1 MAFDGHVR
9 VQGSERD
16 PLPGAVLEGPADPNE
31 QVQVTVVVRRR
42 PDAFADLLQR
52 VDRALWRLPRLGREQ
67 LAAEHGA
74 DPADLER
81 IVNLAI
87 SRQLRILSADSLS
100 RQVQLSGSVAEL
112 QAFFGTQLDRYAL
125 PAGSYRGRTGAVH
138 IPAEIS
144 GVVQAVLG
152 LDDRPQAQPH
162 IATPAAATPA
172 LVTSLSPGQVARLY
186 NFPTGVTGQNQCIGI
201 IELGG
206 GYQAADLQTFFAQAG
221 LPVPSVTSVSVDGG
235 QNAPSNPPSV
245 SDIETALDVQ
255 VAGGV
260 APGARIAVYFAPN
273 TDRGFLDAITTAIH
287 DTTNR
292 PSMISISWGSA
303 ERNWTEQAMQAMEQA
318 FVDAAALG
326 ITVCCASGDNGS
338 SDSVNDGL
346 AHADFPASAPHA
358 LGCGGTL
365 LDVSGTSIN
374 SETVWHTGASGT
386 GGGISDVFGLPTYQ
400 TGAGVPPSANPGQ
413 RVGRGVPDVC
423 GDADPA
429 SGYQI
434 VIGGVWQTI
443 GGTSAVAPLWSG
455 LTALLNEG
463 LGSSVGFLQP
473 FLYTPTARTSCFRDI
488 TDGGNGAY
496 RAVAGWDACTGLG
509 SPNGQKLLSALS
521 IGLGD
526 HFYTATISER
536 DTAIS
541 QYGYLSSGVA
551 GYAAAAPATVPLYR
565 LAGDHHFYTTS
576 LTERDTAIRD
586 YGFHSDGIACYVFP
600 NPTVS
605 AIPLFR
611 MANFA
616 NGDHFL
622 TTSADERDAAV
633 RDYGYQSEGIACY
646 VYSAPTD
653 SASPM
658 FRLVNDTIADHFY
671 TSSANERDA
680 AIAQHGYQSDAI
692 AIAFY
697 ADTSAETV
705 PLYRLTNS
713 HHWYTTSLAERD
725 DAIATAGQ
733 RSEDVACFVWPL
745 QVAGTGAFYRL
756 LNPLNGARFH
766 TLSTTERDAA
776 ITDLGYQL
784 EGTACFLYSDQAAGT
799 APLYRLLRTDGG

>member
-16 PLPGAVLEGPADPNE
+16 PVPGAVLEGPADPNE
-31 QVQVTVVVRRR
+31 QVQITVVVRRR

-74 DPADLER
+74 DPSDLER
-81 IVNLAI
+81 IVNLAT
-87 SRQLRILSADSLS
+87 SRQLRVLSADPLS

-112 QAFFGTQLDRYAL
+112 QTFFGTELGRYAFTD
-125 PAGSYRGRTGAVH
+125 GSYRGRIGAVH

-162 IATPAAATPA
+162 IATTAAALPNV
-172 LVTSLSPGQVARLY
+172 VTSLSPGQVARLY

-221 LPVPSVTSVSVDGG
+221 LPVPTVTAVSVDGG

-245 SDIETALDVQ
+245 SDIETALDIQ

-260 APGARIAVYFAPN
+260 APGAKIAVYFAPN

-292 PSMISISWGSA
+292 PSIISISWGSA
-303 ERNWTEQAMQAMEQA
+303 ESNWTPQAMQAMEQA

-365 LDVSGTSIN
+365 LDVSGTTIN
-374 SETVWHTGASGT
+374 SETVWHTGTNGS
-386 GGGISDVFGLPTYQ
+386 GGGISDVFGLPSYQ

-413 RVGRGVPDVC
+413 HVGRGVPDVS

-434 VIGGVWQTI
+434 VVGGTWQTI

-455 LTALLNEG
+455 LAALLNEG

-473 FLYTPTARTSCFRDI
+473 FLYTASVRTSCFRDI
-488 TDGGNGAY
+488 ASGGNGAY
-496 RAVAGWDACTGLG
+496 QAAAGWDACTGLG
-509 SPNGQKLLSALS
+509 SPNGQQLLSALTV
-521 IGLGD
+521 GLGD
-526 HFYTATISER
+526 HFYTATTSER
-536 DTAIS
+536 DAAIS
-541 QYGYLSSGVA
+541 QYGYLSSGIA
-551 GYAAAAPATVPLYR
+551 GYAAAAPATIPLYR
-565 LAGDHHFYTTS
+565 LDGDHHFYTTS
-576 LTERDTAIRD
+576 LTERDAAIRD
-586 YGFHSDGIACYVFP
+586 YGFRSQGIACYVFP
-600 NPTVS
+600 NPTDS
-605 AIPLFR
+605 ATPLFR
-611 MANFA
+611 LANFA
-616 NGDHFL
+616 NGDHFF
-622 TTSADERDAAV
+622 TTSTDERDAAI
-633 RDYGYQSEGIACY
+633 RDYGYQSEDIACY
-646 VYSAPTD
+646 VYSAPTG
-653 SASPM
+653 SASPI
-658 FRLVNDTIADHFY
+658 FRLVNGTTADHFY
-671 TSSANERDA
+671 TNYTTERDTA
-680 AIAQHGYQSDAI
+680 VAQYGYQSET
-692 AIAFY
+692 IAFY

-713 HHWYTTSLAERD
+713 YHWYTTSLAERD
-725 DAIATAGQ
+725 DAIATGGQ

-745 QVAGTGAFYRL
+745 QVAGTAAFYRL
-756 LNPLNGARFH
+756 VNPLNGGRFY

-776 ITDLGYQL
+776 IADLGYQL
-784 EGTACFLYSDQAAGT
+784 EGTACFLHSDQAAGT
-799 APLYRLLRTDGG
+799 APLYRLLRTESH